1 MAKHEPGEGQ
11 RAGSRVRSRARSG
24 RGPAGRRIGLLLATA
39 ALGAVGFA
47 LISPAAP
54 PVNIA
59 ASAAVRDNA
68 SVLADRS
75 APQHVSRDTDRNAMA
90 IQALNDPQLEKTGDG
105 GRGASAAAQ
114 EQARAQAL
122 AATAAQRSAE
132 AAAAAAAAQE
142 AADSGAAGRDAYR
155 AYARGKVSA
164 AQFGCLDL
172 LWERESNWRPNA
184 QNPTSTAY
192 GIAQLLDTTWAV
204 TGITKT
210 SNGFRQIDAGLAY
223 LAQAYPGGP
232 CSAWAH
238 ETSYSWY

>member
-1 MAKHEPGEGQ
+1 VAKHEPAEG
-11 RAGSRVRSRARSG
+11 RRVRSGVRSARG
-24 RGPAGRRIGLLLATA
+24 RAGRRIGLLLGTA
-39 ALGAVGFA
+39 ALGAVGFG

-54 PVNIA
+54 PVNISA
-59 ASAAVRDNA
+59 AAAVRDNA
-68 SVLADRS
+68 TVLADRS
-75 APQHVSRDTDRNAMA
+75 APQHASRETDRSAAA
-90 IQALNDPQLEKTGDG
+90 IQALNDPDLEKTGDR
-105 GRGASAAAQ
+105 GRGDSAAAQ

-132 AAAAAAAAQE
+132 AAAAAAAARE

-155 AYARGKVSA
+155 AYARSKVGA

-172 LWERESNWRPNA
+172 LWERESNWRPAA

-223 LAQAYPGGP
+223 LAAAYPGGP

-238 ETSYSWY
+238 ETAFSWY

>member
-1 MAKHEPGEGQ
+1 VPKHEPAQ
-11 RAGSRVRSRARSG
+11 RPRIRPRGRTR
-24 RGPAGRRIGLLLATA
+24 RGPAGRRIGLLLGTA
-39 ALGAVGFA
+39 ALGAVGFG

-59 ASAAVRDNA
+59 AAAAVQDDA
-68 SVLADRS
+68 GVLGDRS
-75 APQHVSRDTDRNAMA
+75 APQHVSRDTGRDAAA
-90 IQALNDPQLEKTGDG
+90 IQALNDPVLEKTGDG

-114 EQARAQAL
+114 EQARAQTL

-132 AAAAAAAAQE
+132 AVASAAAARE
-142 AADSGAAGRDAYR
+142 SADSGTAGRDAYR
-155 AYARGKVSA
+155 AYARTKVGA

-192 GIAQLLDTTWAV
+192 GIAQLLDTTWSV
-204 TGITKT
+204 TGIAKT

-232 CSAWAH
+232 CSAWTH